1 MLTVCIIGKSP
12 DKTIKTLLE
21 NDLSE
26 VEEIIITDPDT
37 AIVHPK
43 IRIVDINSD
52 NKAVIRNQLI
62 DESSQDYIL
71 WLSSDNEL
79 EDTSIEEFI
88 DDIED
93 NPDADIFYAN
103 EIIKIEDE
111 EDIRNFSDYYE
122 TEDALIQALT
132 LENEIPEW
140 GVVTKKSIFDRLG
153 RFNEE
158 YEDYEFYEF
167 LYKNLKNLR
176 LKLAEFTFIT
186 FNLRETFIDTSF
198 RSKALREAL
207 SIYDWKKEI
216 FPSLSW
222 DKNENLAYST
232 AYTMIGDK
240 LFNYFDFYNASE
252 YYRKAIL
259 SFHNQVSLKKLIN
272 TLVMMGFFDKA
283 KSITSTEQGL
293 TEQDVQEIIENIDN
307 ISKLVKELE
316 LAVEEGKAGDI
327 LVSSSDI
334 LSVYQGAP
342 IYNILGVVYALKG
355 EFHTAY
361 KLLYK
366 AVTMNPLDED
376 ILYNLLDV
384 ANKIGKKEKVEKLVR
399 RLLS

>member
-1 MLTVCIIGKSP
+1 MLTVCIIGKFP

-26 VEEIIITDPDT
+26 VEEIIITDPEV
-37 AIVHPK
+37 AIIHPK
-43 IRIVDINSD
+43 IRTIDVRSD
-52 NKAVIRNQLI
+52 NKAVIKNKLI

-88 DDIED
+88 DEIED
-93 NPDADIFYAN
+93 NPDADIIYAN
-103 EIIKIEDE
+103 EIIKIGDD
-111 EDIRNFSDYYE
+111 EDIRNFSDYYGAE
-122 TEDALIQALT
+122 NTLIQALT
-132 LENEIPEW
+132 LEDELPEW

-153 RFNEE
+153 KFNEE

-186 FNLRETFIDTSF
+186 FNLRDTFIDTSF
-198 RSKALREAL
+198 RSKALRE
-207 SIYDWKKEI
+207 SVKIYDWKKEI

-252 YYRKAIL
+252 YYRKALL
-259 SFHNQVSLKKLIN
+259 SFHNQISLKKLIN

-293 TEQDVQEIIENIDN
+293 TEQEVQEITENIDK
-307 ISKLVKELE
+307 IQQLVKELE
-316 LAVEEGKAGDI
+316 FAIEEGKAGDI
-327 LVSSSDI
+327 LISAPDI

-342 IYNILGVVYALKG
+342 MYNILGIVYALKG
-355 EFHTAY
+355 EFQTAY
-361 KLLYK
+361 RLLYK

-376 ILYNLLDV
+376 ILYNLIDI
-384 ANKIGKKEKVEKLVR
+384 ADKIGKKEKVEKLVK